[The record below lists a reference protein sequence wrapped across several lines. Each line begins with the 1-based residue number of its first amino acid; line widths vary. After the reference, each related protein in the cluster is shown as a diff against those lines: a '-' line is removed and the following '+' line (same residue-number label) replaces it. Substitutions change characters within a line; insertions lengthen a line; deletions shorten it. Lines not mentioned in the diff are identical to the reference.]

1 MGAVDV
7 VVALLVAVTLV
18 NTYIEGGTPWMGL
31 VFLAMGLCRGFLVA
45 AGRGVAAAARRG
57 WGRAAP
63 AARRVGRLL
72 VGCRRVAVPAVQ
84 RARLDLI
91 GRPCDAADLRDHL
104 LREGISRQVVDVLM
118 SVPRDRFVPAGLRFR
133 AWEDHAMAIGHGQTI
148 SQPTVVAL
156 MTEAAAVGPG
166 DHVLDVGTGSGY
178 QAAVLAA
185 CGARVHSIER
195 LAALSDRARVRLAE
209 LGYDVDVRC
218 GDGTAGLAEE
228 APFDAIVVAAATPTV
243 PPALLDQLREPGEG
257 RRGGR
262 LVIPIG
268 EPSAWFG
275 GQELVVL
282 ERVAEGVTRR
292 KLLDVVFVPLVWEP
306 TGTGQ

>member
-1 MGAVDV
+1 MD
-7 VVALLVAVTLV
+7 
-18 NTYIEGGTPWMGL
+18 
-31 VFLAMGLCRGFLVA
+31 
-45 AGRGVAAAARRG
+45 AG
-57 WGRAAP
+57 
-63 AARRVGRLL
+63 
-72 VGCRRVAVPAVQ
+72 
-84 RARLDLI
+84 
-91 GRPCDAADLRDHL
+91 DLRDHL
-104 LREGISRQVVDVLM
+104 LREGISRRVVDVLM
-118 SVPRDRFVPAGLRFR
+118 SVPRDRFVPAGLSFR

-156 MTEAAAVGPG
+156 MTEAAAVDPG

-195 LAALSDRARVRLAE
+195 LAALSDQARVRLAG

-218 GDGTAGLAEE
+218 GDGTEGLAAQ

-268 EPSAWFG
+268 EPSAWLG

-306 TGTGQ
+306 TGTAQ